1 MNSSDLIEVLI
12 QTEGKANEI
21 TFNDSLFLNLSS
33 YQHYSKEL
41 DVIQFE
47 NCTFNGNIILSNLNF
62 DLILFSFENCTFNG
76 ENVTLSNL
84 HKIYDVKFSNCE
96 LINLTISSSEIENC
110 EITNCS
116 INNEFNLIGFK
127 GDFCEIKRNENN
139 RTKINSIKCNSP
151 ELEQLDIDT
160 SIRINKIRIDE
171 IKQLNLICPVDNL
184 SISSSKFER
193 ITIEKNDDDKSD
205 IAIENFN
212 LRSPVFDG
220 QIEIYDVKIKSLD
233 FRNVHSSKG
242 SIRLNEVKLDET
254 TIIDTTINAF
264 YWNQIEFQNPPYLI
278 RSDFSGLK
286 MTNVKWDRKKKL
298 KLSYLDKKVKP
309 FYGLL
314 EKFYTKIGYGYDQ
327 IDISE
332 IQYQRDTYR
341 QLKAASIANHNQ
353 IEALDFYRN
362 EMRLYWKEVRI
373 NGGISWQNRMLVFLN
388 RWSSDFGQNW
398 ILPIMWLFVFHALWF
413 SCLLSFGFWSN
424 SKTGGEEFAEYFKL
438 LNPTHDLPCYMSTG
452 FDYLTDI
459 IMRVSIAYFVYH
471 IIRATRKF
479 GKV

>member
-1 MNSSDLIEVLI
+1 MNSSDLIDFLI
-12 QTEGKANEI
+12 QNDGSANEI

-62 DLILFSFENCTFNG
+62 EVNLFSFENCTFNG

-84 HKIYDVKFSNCE
+84 HKIYDVRFSNCE
-96 LINLTISSSEIENC
+96 LINLTISSSAIENC

-116 INNEFNLIGFK
+116 INNEVNFIDFK
-127 GDFCEIKRNENN
+127 GVFCEIKRDESN
-139 RTKINSIKCNSP
+139 RKKLNSIICNSP
-151 ELEQLDIDT
+151 ELVQLDIDT

-171 IKQLNLICPVDNL
+171 IKQLNLICPVDYL

-193 ITIEKNDDDKSD
+193 ITIEKNDDDKSFFS
-205 IAIENFN
+205 IEKFN
-212 LRSPVFDG
+212 LRSPSFEG
-220 QIEIYDVKIKSLD
+220 QVDIYDVNIKSLD
-233 FRNVHSSKG
+233 IRNVNSTKG
-242 SIRLNEVKLDET
+242 SIRLNEVKLSET
-254 TIIDTTINAF
+254 TIIDTAINSF
-264 YWNQIEFQNPPYLI
+264 YWNQIEFINPPELI
-278 RSDFSGLK
+278 RCDFSGLK
-286 MTNVKWDRKKKL
+286 MSNVKWDKDKKL
-298 KLSYLDKKVKP
+298 KSFLNKP
-309 FYGLL
+309 IKLFYGLR
-314 EKFYTKIGYGYDQ
+314 EKYLLKHGDKFDE
-327 IDISE
+327 IDLSE

-362 EMRLYWKEVRI
+362 EMRLYWKEIRI

-398 ILPIMWLFVFHALWF
+398 ILPIVWLFLFHALWF
-413 SCLLSFGFWSN
+413 SCLLSFGFWRNTS
-424 SKTGGEEFAEYFKL
+424 TGGAEFAEFFKL
-438 LNPTHDLPCYMSTG
+438 LNPTHEVPNYVTTG
-452 FDYLTDI
+452 FGYLTDI
-459 IMRVSIAYFVYH
+459 VMRVSIAYFVYH
-471 IIRATRKF
+471 IIRATRKY